1 MRINVNNLSF
11 AYREHKV
18 LDNIS
23 FNIDSGEFLCVLG
36 QNGAGKS
43 TLFKLLLGFLK
54 KQSGEIL
61 IEGKQLEEY
70 SRKELAREIAYI
82 PQYSASAFSFSVFDT
97 VLMGTTC
104 RIDSLG
110 SPKKREK
117 KIALDAL
124 KKFGIEHLAHKSTSS
139 ISGGER
145 QLVILA
151 RAIAQGSHILILDE
165 PTANLDYGNQ
175 FKVMKTIS
183 QLKDSGYSII
193 LSTHNPEQ
201 ALWFSD
207 NVLLIDDKKI
217 LAHGK
222 TSEIM
227 SPENLKQLYDIPI
240 KLIESEGRIICY
252 PSFDKENT
260 DNVYVE

>member
-1 MRINVNNLSF
+1 MRISVNNLNF
-11 AYREHKV
+11 AYKDHKV
-18 LDNIS
+18 LNDVS
-23 FNIDSGEFLCVLG
+23 FSLNSGEFLCVLG

-61 IEGKQLEEY
+61 IEGRKLEEY
-70 SRKELAREIAYI
+70 NRKELAREIAYI
-82 PQYSASAFSFSVFDT
+82 PQYSSNAFSYSVFDT

-104 RIDSLG
+104 RIDSIG
-110 SPKKREK
+110 APKKREK
-117 KIALDAL
+117 LIAKNAL
-124 KKFGIEHLAHKSTSS
+124 KRFGIEHLSHKLTST

-151 RAIAQGSHILILDE
+151 RAYAQGSHILILDE

-183 QLKDSGYSII
+183 ELKDSGYSII

-207 NVLLIDDKKI
+207 KVMFLNDQKI
-217 LAHGK
+217 LAHGN
-222 TSEIM
+222 TADVM
-227 SPENLKQLYDIPI
+227 TRENLKKIYDIPI
-240 KLIESEGRIICY
+240 ELTESHGRKICFPAIEE
-252 PSFDKENT
+252 KEL
-260 DNVYVE
+260 V

>member
-1 MRINVNNLSF
+1 MRISVNNLSF
-11 AYREHKV
+11 AYKNHKV
-18 LDNIS
+18 LDDIS
-23 FNIDSGEFLCVLG
+23 FNLDSSEFLCVLG

-54 KQSGEIL
+54 KQSGEIIIGNKSL
-61 IEGKQLEEY
+61 DEY
-70 SRKELAREIAYI
+70 NRKELAREIAYI
-82 PQYSASAFSFSVFDT
+82 PQYSSTAFSYSVFNT

-117 KIALDAL
+117 RIAQDAL
-124 KKFGIEHLAHKSTSS
+124 KKFNIEHLSNKLTSS

-145 QLVILA
+145 QLVTLA
-151 RAIAQGSHILILDE
+151 RAYAQGSHILILDE

-183 QLKDSGYSII
+183 DLRESGYSII

-207 NVLLIDDKKI
+207 KVMFLNDNKI
-217 LAHGK
+217 MAHGK
-222 TSEIM
+222 TSQVMTE
-227 SPENLKQLYDIPI
+227 ENLKNIYDIPI
-240 KLIESEGRIICY
+240 ELIENNGRKICF
-252 PSFDKENT
+252 PSFKTE
-260 DNVYVE
+260 EIIK